1 VRRARLAVAFLFFI
15 CTGSAQAA
23 DPGRWVQVTAVPT
36 KAEYYQGMTSDT
48 AGHLYFDG
56 FTVGGYRTDL
66 LLGEQARNEN
76 LIPPDQPFNHI
87 GDWTY
92 DTAEGG
98 RLVLPLECY
107 TPGQPNGGNT
117 CGLGAFGVADP
128 VTMTWRYRVMLDQA
142 DIAKAMWAE
151 VSPDGKL
158 IWTSSGNDLLAYNS
172 ADVNA
177 ANAAG
182 APIRPAA
189 RLAGA
194 VPPSGIT
201 GAVFDGARLLVA
213 GQSTGPFQV
222 WSIDLTTGARRLEI
236 QTPWAGESEGLDIVD
251 ALGGELHWQVQPL
264 SIGRPPT
271 FGTGH
276 GEIVSFVRKADARI
290 RLKLV
295 RRTKTRVTV
304 RASLRFLG
312 HDHRV
317 AKARLRLRGA
327 GATTNSAGQATLR
340 RRAGRLT
347 ATKTPLTAGRLTIR

>member
-1 VRRARLAVAFLFFI
+1 VRSARLATFILFII

-23 DPGRWVQVTAVPT
+23 DPGRWVQVAAVPT
-36 KAEYYQGMTSDT
+36 KGEYYQGMTSDP
-48 AGHLYFDG
+48 AGHLFFDG
-56 FTVGGYRTDL
+56 FTVGGYRTDAVL
-66 LLGEQARNEN
+66 REQARNEN

-87 GDWTY
+87 GDWAY
-92 DTAEGG
+92 DRAEGG
-98 RLVLPLECY
+98 RLILPLECY

-128 VTMTWRYRVMLDQA
+128 NLMAWRYRVMLDQA

-151 VSPDGKL
+151 VSPDGRA
-158 IWTSSGNDLLAYNS
+158 IWTSSGSDLLAYAA

-177 ANAAG
+177 TNAG
-182 APIRPAA
+182 AGPIRPVA

-201 GAVFDGARLLVA
+201 GAVFDGPRLLVA
-213 GQSTGPFQV
+213 GQGTGPFQV
-222 WSIDLTTGARRLEI
+222 WSIDLATGGRRLEI
-236 QTPWAGESEGLDIVD
+236 QTPWAGESEGLDRSD

-264 SIGRPPT
+264 SFGRPPT

-276 GEIVSFVRKADARI
+276 GEVVSFVRRADAKI

-304 RASLRFLG
+304 RASLRYLG
-312 HDHRV
+312 REHP
-317 AKARLRLRGA
+317 LRGVRIVL
-327 GATTNSAGQATLR
+327 GGSKKTTNSAGVASVR

-347 ATKTPLTAGRLTIR
+347 ATKKPLTAGRLTVR

>member
-1 VRRARLAVAFLFFI
+1 VVLGLTLLAWPGVAR
-15 CTGSAQAA
+15 AA
-23 DPGRWVQVTAVPT
+23 DPGRWVEVTAVPT
-36 KAEYYQGMTSDT
+36 KGEYYQGMTSDK

-66 LLGEQARNEN
+66 ALAEQARNEN
-76 LIPPDQPFNHI
+76 LIPPDQPFDHI

-92 DTAEGG
+92 DGAEGG
-98 RLVLPLECY
+98 RLILPLECY
-107 TPGQPNGGNT
+107 TPGRPNGGNT

-128 VTMTWRYRVMLDQA
+128 VTMAWRYRVMLDPA
-142 DIAKAMWAE
+142 EIAKAMWAE

-158 IWTSSGNDLLAYNS
+158 IWTSSGNDLLAYAG

-177 ANAAG
+177 ANAAAG
-182 APIRPAA
+182 PIHPVA

-213 GQSTGPFQV
+213 GQGTGPFQV
-222 WSIDLTTGARRLEI
+222 WSIDLATGARRLEI
-236 QTPWAGESEGLDIVD
+236 QTPWAGESEGLDRVD

-276 GEIVSFVRKADARI
+276 GEVVSFVRKDDARI

-295 RRTKTRVTV
+295 RRTRTRVTV

-312 HDHRV
+312 RDHPLAGVRV
-317 AKARLRLRGA
+317 VLGAAR
-327 GATTNSAGQATLR
+327 ATTNAAGQAVVR

-347 ATKTPLTAGRLTIR
+347 ARKSPLTAGRLTVR